1 MVLLGPGRSNHPPT
15 SIVAEQRQNVHD
27 ERCCFHTSMMETS
40 AHLSTL
46 ESALQGALSHLQ
58 CRSIVEETIQSM
70 LLDVELAATL
80 SRDLVVMEQHE
91 ELQQRSR
98 SFERALQE
106 GRAVEQALL
115 HQNRQLADE
124 LVKEL
129 WSLSQDIGALKR
141 WKDQHQPI
149 VEQHDEL
156 IAKLIYAKDQIEI
169 LTSRP
174 PATPI
179 QNTIKQEANLNR
191 AELEMSQVS
200 ADDPVDVKGTPTTTS
215 KEKELEIALKVKTA
229 GETKEEI
236 VEEQTNNLIQEQL
249 GESEVQEEVPLVV
262 MLSQDDEKAPSL
274 ESLKVPI
281 LMKIFSFLDAME
293 ILSLAQVNVVFF
305 SRVDSLFGSGEGLPD
320 PPIPTVIETIH
331 MEPKPTIVQIPPD
344 PSVTPIPQMTV
355 PTAAQKVTI
364 DTKPPA
370 VKKASPLL
378 GGHQGRQNIFTLLQ
392 KRAAIAAPR
401 VRDRISPIVV
411 KQHQLITE
419 AMATS
424 MASKLSD
431 VELSAIISMR
441 TQLHQREKD
450 VNTLIEEKETL
461 SGKLEGTEAVKK
473 FLIAKVREV
482 EHALLKSQEDE
493 SKVTQQIASDQEVIA
508 FLDSNVLEL
517 ERNTKALATEL
528 KATHEEL
535 NRIKTQNGKKITV
548 LSDMLQFE
556 REQSTENE
564 KEWKATKK
572 VLVKEVKNCRM
583 LITELQVER
592 DGYREQNERLR
603 RSILSNGVLMNGSPS
618 RGNRDD
624 RY

>member
-1 MVLLGPGRSNHPPT
+1 
-15 SIVAEQRQNVHD
+15 
-27 ERCCFHTSMMETS
+27 MMESS
-40 AHLSTL
+40 AHPSAL
-46 ESALQGALSHLQ
+46 ENALQGALSHLQ
-58 CRSIVEETIQSM
+58 HRSIVEDTIQSM
-70 LLDVELAATL
+70 LMDVELAATL
-80 SRDLVVMEQHE
+80 SRDLVAMEQHE
-91 ELQQRSR
+91 ELQQRAR
-98 SFERALQE
+98 SCERALQE
-106 GRAVEQALL
+106 GRAVEQAKL

-156 IAKLIYAKDQIEI
+156 IAKLMYAEDQIEI

-179 QNTIKQEANLNR
+179 QNNIQGEVNLSR
-191 AELEMSQVS
+191 AELEKTEVS
-200 ADDPVDVKGTPTTTS
+200 AQGPVDIKGAPAATS
-215 KEKELEIALKVKTA
+215 NEEILEVSVKVKTA
-229 GETKEEI
+229 EEMKEDI
-236 VEEQTNNLIQEQL
+236 VQRKTDNLIPEGL
-249 GESEVQEEVPLVV
+249 CESELQDEVPLVM

-274 ESLKVPI
+274 ESLEVPI
-281 LMKIFSFLDAME
+281 LTKIFSFLDAME

-320 PPIPTVIETIH
+320 PPIPTVIKTVH
-331 MEPKPTIVQIPPD
+331 MEPTPTIVQIPPD
-344 PSVTPIPQMTV
+344 PSLSLIPQMEKSTV
-355 PTAAQKVTI
+355 AQKGTI
-364 DTKPPA
+364 ETTPLE
-370 VKKASPLL
+370 VKKTSQPL
-378 GGHQGRQNIFTLLQ
+378 GAQQGRQSIFALLQ

-401 VRDRISPIVV
+401 VRDRITPIAA
-411 KQHQLITE
+411 KQHQIISE

-450 VNTLIEEKETL
+450 VNTLMEEKETL

-473 FLIAKVREV
+473 FLISKVREV

-517 ERNTKALATEL
+517 ERNKQMLATVL

-535 NRIKTQNGKKITV
+535 TRIKTQNGKKITV

-556 REQSTENE
+556 REQSIENE

-572 VLVKEVKNCRM
+572 LLVKEVKNCRT
-583 LITELQVER
+583 LITALQVER
-592 DGYREQNERLR
+592 DGYRERNERLL
-603 RSILSNGVLMNGSPS
+603 RSILSNGMTTNGSPS
-618 RGNRDD
+618 RGKRDD